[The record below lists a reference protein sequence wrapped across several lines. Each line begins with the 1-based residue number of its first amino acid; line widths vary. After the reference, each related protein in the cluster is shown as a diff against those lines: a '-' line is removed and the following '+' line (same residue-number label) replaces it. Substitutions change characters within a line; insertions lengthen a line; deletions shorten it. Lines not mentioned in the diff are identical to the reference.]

1 VEQLLRR
8 MDGAV
13 VCERTSVADSPFTRL
28 KGLLGRDGLE
38 RGEGL
43 LLRPASSVHT
53 CFMRFPIDVVWLDRE
68 LVVLGIADG
77 LEPWRTSGKRG
88 AKAALELPAG
98 EAARRGLAVGD
109 RLELAA

>member
-1 VEQLLRR
+1 
-8 MDGAV
+8 MDGGI
-13 VCERTSVADSPFTRL
+13 VCERTSVADSPFTPL

-53 CFMRFPIDVVWLDRE
+53 WFMRFPIDVVWLDRE
-68 LVVLGIADG
+68 LVVVGIADE
-77 LEPWRTSGKRG
+77 LDPWRAAGKRG

-109 RLELAA
+109 Q

>member
-1 VEQLLRR
+1 

-38 RGEGL
+38 AGEGL

-53 CFMRFPIDVVWLDRE
+53 CFMRFPIDVVFLDRE

-77 LEPWRTSGKRG
+77 LAPWKAAGKRG

-109 RLELAA
+109 RLTLAA